1 MNLLQQTL
9 SPDTLQT
16 VQSASFELFDKLS
29 SKFFIRLFI
38 DLASVFV
45 LIRLIFY
52 KNYKKA
58 DQYLTFFAFNLVI
71 FLITYLLNKVE
82 MSMGAAFGLFAVF
95 SMLRYRTESI
105 STKDMTYLFLV
116 IAIGLLSAISKGGWD
131 ELALLNGIILTLTFL
146 LESNWLIKKEFTKNI
161 VYDNINLITP
171 EKRTELLTDL
181 KKRTGFNVHRVE
193 IQEIDFLKDATRMTI
208 YFYEFLKK
216 YKL

>member
-9 SPDTLQT
+9 SPDTLQS
-16 VQSASFELFDKLS
+16 VQTASFELFEKLS

-38 DLASVFV
+38 DLASVFI

-52 KNYKKA
+52 KIYKKS

-131 ELALLNGIILTLTFL
+131 ELALLNGIILIATFL

-161 VYDNINLITP
+161 IYDNINLISP
-171 EKRTELLTDL
+171 EKRPELLADL
-181 KKRTGFNVHRVE
+181 KKRTGLDIHRIE

-208 YFYEFLKK
+208 YFYE
-216 YKL
+216 

>member
-38 DLASVFV
+38 DLISVFV

-131 ELALLNGIILTLTFL
+131 ELALLNGIILTATFL

-208 YFYEFLKK
+208 YFYE
-216 YKL
+216 

>member
-16 VQSASFELFDKLS
+16 VQAASFELFDKLS

-38 DLASVFV
+38 DLTSVFV

-131 ELALLNGIILTLTFL
+131 ELALLNGIILTATFL

-161 VYDNINLITP
+161 IYDNINLIAP
-171 EKRTELLTDL
+171 EKRTELLADL

-208 YFYEFLKK
+208 YFYE
-216 YKL
+216 

>member
-16 VQSASFELFDKLS
+16 VQTASFELFDKLS

-131 ELALLNGIILTLTFL
+131 ELALLNGIILLATFL

-171 EKRTELLTDL
+171 EKRPELLADL

-208 YFYEFLKK
+208 YFYE
-216 YKL
+216 

>member
-16 VQSASFELFDKLS
+16 VQTASFELFEKLS

-38 DLASVFV
+38 DLLSVFV

-131 ELALLNGIILTLTFL
+131 ELALLNSIILIATFL

-161 VYDNINLITP
+161 IYDNINLITP
-171 EKRTELLTDL
+171 EKRNELLADL

-208 YFYEFLKK
+208 YFYE
-216 YKL
+216 

>member
-1 MNLLQQTL
+1 MNLLPQTL

-16 VQSASFELFDKLS
+16 IQTASFELFDNLS
-29 SKFFIRLFI
+29 SKFFIRLLI
-38 DLASVFV
+38 DIVSVFV

-131 ELALLNGIILTLTFL
+131 ELALLNGIILFATFL

-161 VYDNINLITP
+161 IYDNINLITP
-171 EKRTELLTDL
+171 DKRTELLADL
-181 KKRTGFNVHRVE
+181 KNRTGFNVHRVE

-208 YFYEFLKK
+208 YFYE
-216 YKL
+216 

>member
-9 SPDTLQT
+9 SPDTLQI
-16 VQSASFELFDKLS
+16 VQAASFELFDKLS

-38 DLASVFV
+38 DLISVFV

-131 ELALLNGIILTLTFL
+131 ELALLNGIILTATFL

-171 EKRTELLTDL
+171 EKRTELLSDL

-208 YFYEFLKK
+208 YFYE
-216 YKL
+216 

>member
-38 DLASVFV
+38 DLISVFV

-131 ELALLNGIILTLTFL
+131 ELALLNGIILTATFL

-171 EKRTELLTDL
+171 EKRTELLADL
-181 KKRTGFNVHRVE
+181 KKRTGFNIHRVE

-208 YFYEFLKK
+208 YFYE
-216 YKL
+216 

>member
-1 MNLLQQTL
+1 MTLLQQTL

-16 VQSASFELFDKLS
+16 AKAASFELFEKLS

-52 KNYKKA
+52 RNYKKA

-131 ELALLNGIILTLTFL
+131 ELALLNGIILLLTFL
-146 LESNWLIKKEFTKNI
+146 LESNWLIKKEFTKMI
-161 VYDNINLITP
+161 QYEKVELILP
-171 EKRTELLTDL
+171 EKRKELIQDL
-181 KKRTGFNVHRVE
+181 KNRTGLNIHRVE
-193 IQEIDFLKDATRMTI
+193 IQEIDFLKDATRMI
-208 YFYEFLKK
+208 VYYYE
-216 YKL
+216 

>member
-16 VQSASFELFDKLS
+16 VQAASFELFEKLS

-38 DLASVFV
+38 DLVSVFV

-131 ELALLNGIILTLTFL
+131 ELALLNSIILVATFL

-161 VYDNINLITP
+161 IYDNINLITP
-171 EKRTELLTDL
+171 EKRTELLADL
-181 KKRTGFNVHRVE
+181 KNRTGFNVHRVE

-208 YFYEFLKK
+208 YFYE
-216 YKL
+216 

>member
-131 ELALLNGIILTLTFL
+131 ELALLNGIILTATFL

-171 EKRTELLTDL
+171 EKRTELLSDL

-208 YFYEFLKK
+208 YFYE
-216 YKL
+216 

>member
-16 VQSASFELFDKLS
+16 VQSASFELFEKLS

-131 ELALLNGIILTLTFL
+131 ELALLNGIILTATFL

-171 EKRTELLTDL
+171 EKRTELLADL

-208 YFYEFLKK
+208 YFYE
-216 YKL
+216 

>member
-9 SPDTLQT
+9 SPDTLQS
-16 VQSASFELFDKLS
+16 VQTASFELFEKLS
-29 SKFFIRLFI
+29 NKFFVRLFI
-38 DLASVFV
+38 DLLSVFV

-52 KNYKKA
+52 RNYKKA

-105 STKDMTYLFLV
+105 SPKDMTYLFLV

-131 ELALLNGIILTLTFL
+131 ELTLLNGIILLATFL
-146 LESNWLIKKEFTKNI
+146 LESNWLIKKEFTKSLI
-161 VYDNINLITP
+161 YDNINLITP
-171 EKRTELLTDL
+171 ERRSDLLEDL
-181 KKRTGFNVHRVE
+181 KKRTGLNIHRVE

-208 YFYEFLKK
+208 YYFD
-216 YKL
+216 

>member
-16 VQSASFELFDKLS
+16 AQAASFELFEKLS

-52 KNYKKA
+52 RNYKKA

-131 ELALLNGIILTLTFL
+131 ELALLNGIILTATFL

-171 EKRTELLTDL
+171 EKRTELLADL

-208 YFYEFLKK
+208 YFYE
-216 YKL
+216 

>member
-16 VQSASFELFDKLS
+16 VQAASFELFDKLS

-38 DLASVFV
+38 DLTSVFV

-131 ELALLNGIILTLTFL
+131 ELALLNGIILTATFL

-171 EKRTELLTDL
+171 EKRTELLSDL

-208 YFYEFLKK
+208 YFYE
-216 YKL
+216 

>member
-9 SPDTLQT
+9 SPDSLQT
-16 VQSASFELFDKLS
+16 VQAASFELFDKLS

-131 ELALLNGIILTLTFL
+131 ELALLNGIILFATFL

-161 VYDNINLITP
+161 IYDNINLITP
-171 EKRTELLTDL
+171 EKREELLVDL
-181 KKRTGFNVHRVE
+181 KKRTGFNIHRVE

-208 YFYEFLKK
+208 YFYE
-216 YKL
+216 

>member
-131 ELALLNGIILTLTFL
+131 ELALLNGIILTATFL

-161 VYDNINLITP
+161 IYDNINLITP
-171 EKRTELLTDL
+171 EKRTELLADL

-208 YFYEFLKK
+208 YFYE
-216 YKL
+216 

>member
-9 SPDTLQT
+9 SPDTLQN
-16 VQSASFELFDKLS
+16 VQSASFELFEKLS

-38 DLASVFV
+38 DLVSVFV

-131 ELALLNGIILTLTFL
+131 ELALLNGIILTATFL

-161 VYDNINLITP
+161 IYDNINLITP

-193 IQEIDFLKDATRMTI
+193 IQEIDFLKDATRMII
-208 YFYEFLKK
+208 YFYE
-216 YKL
+216 

>member
-1 MNLLQQTL
+1 MNLIQQTL

-16 VQSASFELFDKLS
+16 VQAASFELFEKLS

-38 DLASVFV
+38 DLVSVFV

-131 ELALLNGIILTLTFL
+131 ELALLNSIILVATFL

-161 VYDNINLITP
+161 IYDNINLITP
-171 EKRTELLTDL
+171 EKRTELLADL

-208 YFYEFLKK
+208 YFYE
-216 YKL
+216 

>member
-1 MNLLQQTL
+1 MTLLQQTL

-16 VQSASFELFDKLS
+16 VQTASFELFDKLS
-29 SKFFIRLFI
+29 SKFFIRLLI
-38 DLASVFV
+38 DLLSVVV
-45 LIRLIFY
+45 LIRFIFY
-52 KNYKKA
+52 KNYKKT
-58 DQYLTFFAFNLVI
+58 DHFLTFFAFNLVI

-131 ELALLNGIILTLTFL
+131 ELALLNGIIIFVTFL
-146 LESNWLIKKEFTKNI
+146 LESNLLIKKEFTKTI
-161 VYDNINLITP
+161 QYDNINLISL
-171 EKRTELLTDL
+171 EKRNELVEDL
-181 KKRTGFNVHRVE
+181 KNRTGLSIHRVE

-208 YFYEFLKK
+208 YYYE
-216 YKL
+216 

>member
-1 MNLLQQTL
+1 MTLLQQTL

-16 VQSASFELFDKLS
+16 AQTASFELFDKLS
-29 SKFFIRLFI
+29 GKFFIRLFI

-52 KNYKKA
+52 RNYKKA

-131 ELALLNGIILTLTFL
+131 ELALLNSIILLLTFL
-146 LESNWLIKKEFTKNI
+146 LESNWLIKKEFTKMI
-161 VYDNINLITP
+161 YYDKVDLIIP
-171 EKRTELLTDL
+171 EKRTELLEDL

-193 IQEIDFLKDATRMTI
+193 IQEIDFLKDGTRMI
-208 YFYEFLKK
+208 VYYYE
-216 YKL
+216 

>member
-1 MNLLQQTL
+1 MTLLQQTL
-9 SPDTLQT
+9 SPDTLQN
-16 VQSASFELFDKLS
+16 VEAASFELFDKLS
-29 SKFFIRLFI
+29 SKFFIRLLI

-45 LIRLIFY
+45 LIRLIYY

-131 ELALLNGIILTLTFL
+131 ELALLNGIILLLTFL
-146 LESNWLIKKEFTKNI
+146 LESNWLIKKEFTKMI
-161 VYDNINLITP
+161 QYEKIELILP
-171 EKRTELLTDL
+171 EKRQELIQDL
-181 KKRTGFNVHRVE
+181 KNRTGLNIHRVE

-208 YFYEFLKK
+208 YYYE
-216 YKL
+216 

>member
-16 VQSASFELFDKLS
+16 VQAASFELFDKLS

-131 ELALLNGIILTLTFL
+131 ELALLNGIILTATFL

-161 VYDNINLITP
+161 IYDNINLITP
-171 EKRTELLTDL
+171 EKRTELLADL
-181 KKRTGFNVHRVE
+181 KKRTGFNIHRVE

-208 YFYEFLKK
+208 YFYE
-216 YKL
+216 

>member
-16 VQSASFELFDKLS
+16 VQAASFELFDKLS

-38 DLASVFV
+38 DLISVFV

-131 ELALLNGIILTLTFL
+131 ELALLNSIILIATFL

-171 EKRTELLTDL
+171 EKRTELLADL

-208 YFYEFLKK
+208 YFYE
-216 YKL
+216 

>member
-1 MNLLQQTL
+1 MNLLPQTL
-9 SPDTLQT
+9 SSDTLQI
-16 VQSASFELFDKLS
+16 VQTATFEIFDNLS
-29 SKFFIRLFI
+29 SKFFIRLLI
-38 DLASVFV
+38 DIVSVFI

-95 SMLRYRTESI
+95 SMLRYRTEII

-131 ELALLNGIILTLTFL
+131 ELALLNGIILFATFL

-171 EKRTELLTDL
+171 DKRTELLADL
-181 KKRTGFNVHRVE
+181 KNRTGFNVHRVE

-208 YFYEFLKK
+208 YFYE
-216 YKL
+216 

>member
-131 ELALLNGIILTLTFL
+131 ELALLNGIILTATFL

-171 EKRTELLTDL
+171 EKRTELLADL

-208 YFYEFLKK
+208 YFYE
-216 YKL
+216 

>member
-16 VQSASFELFDKLS
+16 VQAASFELFDKLS

-208 YFYEFLKK
+208 YFYE
-216 YKL
+216 

>member
-9 SPDTLQT
+9 PPDTLQT
-16 VQSASFELFDKLS
+16 VQSASFELFEKLS

-38 DLASVFV
+38 DLTSVFV

-131 ELALLNGIILTLTFL
+131 ELALLNGIILTATFL

-161 VYDNINLITP
+161 IYDNINLITP

-208 YFYEFLKK
+208 YFYE
-216 YKL
+216 